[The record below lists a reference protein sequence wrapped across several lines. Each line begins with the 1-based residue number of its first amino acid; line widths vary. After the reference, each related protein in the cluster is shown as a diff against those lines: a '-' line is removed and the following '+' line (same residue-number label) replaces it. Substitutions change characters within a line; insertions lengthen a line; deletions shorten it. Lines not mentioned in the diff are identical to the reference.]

1 MITSSDIMEQW
12 VRHVL
17 ARPTA
22 ERFLPLNLPLDFEAV
37 GFEPSLCQLEG
48 TADKRAEVLQ
58 VLERARMAD
67 VCLQD
72 VEDPKIRHGK

>member
-17 ARPTA
+17 ARTTA
-22 ERFLPLNLPLDFEAV
+22 ERFLPLNLPLDFEAA
-37 GFEPSLCQLEG
+37 GLEPSLCQLEG

-58 VLERARMAD
+58 VLERAAD
-67 VCLQD
+67 LCLND
-72 VEDPKIRHGK
+72 VGDPKIRHGK